1 MNLNELLRLSVQK
14 IFPYPNVE
22 VANWTEVIIYA
33 IQLGLTLLLL
43 FLLAS
48 YQKMVINDTDQC
60 DMNMVSKNLNAHDL
74 MSPQVIVAKENTNAE
89 QISARLLAGE
99 FNGVPVVDDKGAV
112 IGIVTALDILRA
124 LQGDK
129 KLNTMLARDIM
140 TPNPSTVK
148 KDTPIEEIIRIIVEK
163 EIVLVPVVEDNKK
176 LIGVVARLDILR
188 EKLNE
193 GFITIEKREAVSR
206 T

>member
-1 MNLNELLRLSVQK
+1 MK
-14 IFPYPNVE
+14 AF
-22 VANWTEVIIYA
+22 
-33 IQLGLTLLLL
+33 
-43 FLLAS
+43 
-48 YQKMVINDTDQC
+48 
-60 DMNMVSKNLNAHDL
+60 DL
-74 MSPQVIVAKENTNAE
+74 MSPQVVVAKENTNAE
-89 QISARLLAGE
+89 QISSRLLAGE
-99 FNGVPVVDDKGAV
+99 FNGVPVVDDNGAV

-124 LQGDK
+124 IQGGK

-148 KDTPIEEIIRIIVEK
+148 KDTPTEEIIRVLVEK
-163 EIVLVPVVEDNKK
+163 EIVLVPVVEDDKNNK

-193 GFITIEKREAVSR
+193 GFITVEKREALSR

>member
-1 MNLNELLRLSVQK
+1 MK
-14 IFPYPNVE
+14 
-22 VANWTEVIIYA
+22 TGIIR
-33 IQLGLTLLLL
+33 
-43 FLLAS
+43 
-48 YQKMVINDTDQC
+48 
-60 DMNMVSKNLNAHDL
+60 LNAHDL
-74 MSPQVIVAKENTNAE
+74 MSPQVVVAKENTNAE

-99 FNGVPVVDDKGAV
+99 FNGVPVVDDRGGV

-124 LQGDK
+124 IQDGK

-140 TPNPSTVK
+140 TPNPSTIK
-148 KDTPIEEIIRIIVEK
+148 RDTPLEEIIRILVEK
-163 EIVLVPVVEDNKK
+163 EIVLVPVVEDNNNNK

-193 GFITIEKREAVSR
+193 GFITIGKREALSR

>member
-1 MNLNELLRLSVQK
+1 
-14 IFPYPNVE
+14 
-22 VANWTEVIIYA
+22 
-33 IQLGLTLLLL
+33 
-43 FLLAS
+43 
-48 YQKMVINDTDQC
+48 
-60 DMNMVSKNLNAHDL
+60 
-74 MSPQVIVAKENTNAE
+74 MSPQVVVAKENTNAE

-99 FNGVPVVDDKGAV
+99 FNGVPVVDDNGAV

-124 LQGDK
+124 IQGGK

-140 TPNPSTVK
+140 TPNPSVVK
-148 KDTPIEEIIRIIVEK
+148 KDTPIEEIIRILVEK
-163 EIVLVPVVEDNKK
+163 EIVLVPVVEDNNNNK

-193 GFITIEKREAVSR
+193 GFITIEKREAISR

>member
-1 MNLNELLRLSVQK
+1 
-14 IFPYPNVE
+14 
-22 VANWTEVIIYA
+22 
-33 IQLGLTLLLL
+33 
-43 FLLAS
+43 
-48 YQKMVINDTDQC
+48 
-60 DMNMVSKNLNAHDL
+60 

-112 IGIVTALDILRA
+112 IGMVTALDILRA

-148 KDTPIEEIIRIIVEK
+148 KDTPIEEIIRILVEK
-163 EIVLVPVVEDNKK
+163 EIVLVPVVEDDNNNK

-188 EKLNE
+188 EKLND
-193 GFITIEKREAVSR
+193 GFITMGKREALSR

>member
-1 MNLNELLRLSVQK
+1 
-14 IFPYPNVE
+14 
-22 VANWTEVIIYA
+22 
-33 IQLGLTLLLL
+33 
-43 FLLAS
+43 
-48 YQKMVINDTDQC
+48 
-60 DMNMVSKNLNAHDL
+60 
-74 MSPQVIVAKENTNAE
+74 MSPQVVVAKENTNAE

-99 FNGVPVVDDKGAV
+99 FNGVPVVDDNGAV
-112 IGIVTALDILRA
+112 VGIVTALDILKA
-124 LQGDK
+124 MQDGGNK

-148 KDTPIEEIIRIIVEK
+148 KDTPIEEIIRILVEK
-163 EIVLVPVVEDNKK
+163 EIVLVPVVEGNNNK

-193 GFITIEKREAVSR
+193 GFITIEKREALSR